1 MAYEPV
7 EPSPEHHT
15 VDVEGVPVH
24 YIDHGGSGPIL
35 VLVHGLGGAAINWMS
50 SAPLL
55 AVRTR
60 VVALDLPGFGRTPRS
75 GRPTTV
81 EANAELLAA
90 FVSRMFAGPVVLVG
104 NSMGGMISMIAAA
117 EHPDRVAGAV
127 LVDPALPAW
136 PDAIDPFVGQ
146 MFLAYHTPG
155 LGEVFMTQWADTLGP
170 RGMVEQMLQLC
181 FADPTRISPAVVD
194 AHLAQLMEA
203 QADRDREIADFLEA
217 SRSLTGLLMD
227 LDRWRG
233 MVERIQAPVLL
244 VAGDRDR
251 LVPVVSARAM
261 AELHPQWAYRELE
274 DVGHTPM
281 LEDPVGFT
289 SAVFDWLD
297 GAGKDAVHAA
307 EHEEVLGPIA

>member
-7 EPSPEHHT
+7 APSPEHHT
-15 VDVEGVPVH
+15 VDVQGVPVH
-24 YIDHGGSGPIL
+24 VIDHGGAGPIL

-60 VVALDLPGFGRTPRS
+60 VVA
-75 GRPTTV
+75 
-81 EANAELLAA
+81 LLAA

-227 LDRWRG
+227 LDRWREI
-233 MVERIQAPVLL
+233 VERIQAPVLL

-261 AELHPQWAYRELE
+261 AELRPRWAYRELE

-307 EHEEVLGPIA
+307 EHKEVLGPIA